1 MAVGVLV
8 DSDVVIQYLRR
19 DEAVTR
25 PFDALLVEERLA
37 WTPVSIAEVVV
48 GLRPAEAPAAAAML
62 GAIQT
67 VPLTDAVG
75 LKAGLYLQRY
85 RPSHGLLVPDSLVA
99 AAAHVHGLRLWT
111 RNVKH
116 YPMRDIRLYRTG
128 ARQPT
133 T

>member
-19 DEAVTR
+19 DETIATA
-25 PFDALLVEERLA
+25 FDALLVDERLA
-37 WTPVSIAEVVV
+37 WTPVSIAEVVA
-48 GLRPAEAPAAAAML
+48 GIRPPEQALAAVLL
-62 GAIQT
+62 GALQT
-67 VPLTDAVG
+67 VVLTG
-75 LKAGLYLQRY
+75 RIGHKAGMYLQRY
-85 RPSHGLLVPDSLVA
+85 RRSHGLLAPNALVA

-116 YPMRDIRLYRTG
+116 YPMRDVRLYRTG